1 MVIGIMIALSINNA
15 SEVDKLRQKEI
26 TLLTET
32 QQNLT
37 IDLLDLDRNIKG
49 NALRIR
55 ANEMV
60 LSALKKR
67 TPMNDYLKFFY
78 AGVFGNYQLNE
89 NTAAWTTLQSVGL
102 DLISND
108 SLRNAIL
115 HLYAVR
121 Y

>member
-1 MVIGIMIALSINNA
+1 M
-15 SEVDKLRQKEI
+15 
-26 TLLTET
+26 
-32 QQNLT
+32 QQTLT

-89 NTAAWTTLQSVGL
+89 ITAACTTLQSVGL
-102 DLISND
+102 DLISYD